1 MAEDRPYTYVDQK
14 ERALLEAM
22 GETEQAAAQTAGLG
36 VLAAAD
42 KVLLPPK
49 EAAAAAELGNVA
61 MEGQVLAEEEE
72 QDGWDVGQGLRE
84 VPLPL
89 VAIVVQVT
97 CPLKNNAN
105 KN

>member
-1 MAEDRPYTYVDQK
+1 
-14 ERALLEAM
+14 M
-22 GETEQAAAQTAGLG
+22 GEAEQTAAQTAELE
-36 VLAAAD
+36 VIAAAHV
-42 KVLLPPK
+42 VLLPPK
-49 EAAAAAELGNVA
+49 EVAAAAELGNVA
-61 MEGQVLAEEEE
+61 MEEGQVLAEEEE

-84 VPLPL
+84 VPLLL